1 MHILFYGHRMEITL
15 AKWEM
20 DAQRNNEKEI
30 EKKFKKNFK
39 VIISKKQQ
47 NKTKKTKKN
56 ILNRSSKISH
66 SIKMPFHSM
75 KLLLVAIQRI
85 SIKFNAAI
93 FSPRVRLKVNMI

>member
-85 SIKFNAAI
+85 SIEFNAAI